1 MKMFLDRRSMD
12 NYIYKHLIEAGYVPG
27 LDEVQDITDIMIDLL
42 ITLEVL
48 KEEDIEKEFEMIEEI
63 DDEDED

>member
-1 MKMFLDRRSMD
+1 
-12 NYIYKHLIEAGYVPG
+12 
-27 LDEVQDITDIMIDLL
+27 LL

-63 DDEDED
+63 DDEDEDWLWELLKLKCQEAK